1 MSGVCVHPRDARR
14 RTYGLTWQDGATINT
29 HTNSSLADDLYSKL
43 VNEEDARVCSDISDL
58 ACRETPRNFL
68 LILFSNG
75 MTKLGDA
82 LASPKTLLPWMAASI
97 AVPAWIIGLLVPIRE
112 SGSLVP
118 QLAIAGVIRKLAI
131 RKWVWVLGSLVQ
143 ALAVLGLLAVSV
155 TLTGTAA
162 GYGILACLLVFSL
175 ARGFCSVASKDVL
188 GKTVPKSRRGQLNGW
203 SSSAAGL
210 ITVAVAAVLLA
221 AGGRGVLEAFYNQ
234 LLFGAALLWLVA
246 AVVYCGIVEYRGETG
261 GGASGLAEALA
272 RLTIL
277 RTDPDFRNFIIAR
290 SLLMCSALS
299 APFYVL
305 LAQQSLGTAPSLLA
319 MFLLADGLASLLSG
333 PVWGRFAD
341 VSSRRVMAF
350 AAALTSAS
358 GLCLVAL
365 YWLAPAALESL
376 WVIPAVYFLLSVAHA
391 GVRVGRKTYVVDLA
405 SGNRRTDYVAV
416 GNTLIGILLLVAG
429 SIGALSTAIGSAGVI
444 AVLSGMGAL
453 GSMLCLVLRET

>member
-1 MSGVCVHPRDARR
+1 
-14 RTYGLTWQDGATINT
+14 
-29 HTNSSLADDLYSKL
+29 
-43 VNEEDARVCSDISDL
+43 
-58 ACRETPRNFL
+58 
-68 LILFSNG
+68 

-97 AVPAWIIGLLVPIRE
+97 GVPAWMIGLLVPIRE

-118 QLAIAGVIRKLAI
+118 QLAIAGFIRKLAV

-143 ALAVLGLLAVSV
+143 AGAVLGLLGVSA
-155 TLTGTAA
+155 TLTGAIA
-162 GYGILACLLVFSL
+162 GYAIIGCLVVFSL

-210 ITVAVAAVLLA
+210 ITVGIAATLLI
-221 AGGRGVLEAFYNQ
+221 AGGRGSLGEFYNQ
-234 LLFGAALLWLVA
+234 LLLGAALLWLLA
-246 AVVYCGIVEYRGETG
+246 ALVYSGIVEYRGETD
-261 GGASGLAEALA
+261 GGASGLVEALA
-272 RLTIL
+272 KLSIL
-277 RTDPDFRNFIIAR
+277 STDADFRSFIIAR

-319 MFLLADGLASLLSG
+319 MFLLAAGLASLLSG

-341 VSSRRVMAF
+341 VSSRRVMAL

-358 GLCLVAL
+358 GLLLVAL
-365 YWLAPAALESL
+365 YWLAPAALDSL
-376 WVIPAVYFLLSVAHA
+376 WVIPAMYFLLSVAHA

-429 SIGALSTAIGSAGVI
+429 SVGALSAVIGTAGVI
-444 AVLSGMGAL
+444 AVLSGMGAI
-453 GSMLCLVLRET
+453 GSLLCLALRET